1 MLRRILAVSAFLA
14 LASVPA
20 QAQIP
25 LLDLRLGA
33 HAALPQGDFADTHD
47 AGIGAYFRAGVP
59 LLVVKMMGS
68 VTYTQF
74 KSANPFID
82 DVSEITLQAGPHF
95 SPIPLLDLGAEFA
108 YLTDAQEWA
117 FSPNVSVGFLM
128 LEATASYNKPFESN
142 AASWVTLGIGLRF

>member
-1 MLRRILAVSAFLA
+1 MLRRFLAVSAFLA
-14 LASVPA
+14 LAAVPA
-20 QAQIP
+20 QAQVP

-33 HAALPQGDFADTHD
+33 HGALPQGDFADAYD
-47 AGIGAYFRAGVP
+47 AGVGAYFRAGVP

-74 KSANPFID
+74 KSANPFTD
-82 DVSEITLQAGPHF
+82 DISEITLQVGPHF

-108 YLTDAQEWA
+108 YLTDAEEWA

-128 LEATASYNKPFESN
+128 LEATASYNKPFDSN
-142 AASWVTLGIGLRF
+142 AGSWITLGVGLRF

>member
-14 LASVPA
+14 LAAAPA

-25 LLDLRLGA
+25 LLDLRVGA
-33 HAALPQGDFADTHD
+33 HGALPQGDFADSHD

-74 KSANPFID
+74 KAANPLVE

-95 SPIPLLDLGAEFA
+95 SPIPLLDIGAEFG
-108 YLTDAQEWA
+108 YLTDAKEWA
-117 FSPNVSVGFLM
+117 FTPNVSVGLLM
-128 LEATASYNKPFESN
+128 FEATASYNKPFKSG
-142 AASWVTLGIGLRF
+142 AGSWVTLGVGLRF